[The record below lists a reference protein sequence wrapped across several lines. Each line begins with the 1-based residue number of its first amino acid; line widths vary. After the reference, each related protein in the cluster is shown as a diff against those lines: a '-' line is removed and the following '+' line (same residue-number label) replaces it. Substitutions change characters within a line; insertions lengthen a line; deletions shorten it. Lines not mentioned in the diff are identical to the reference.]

1 MSKIYEVND
10 MGLKDSEFDE
20 VYNRIKNLHKTNFP
34 KLRIGQLFC
43 ALQIYT
49 NNDLFYCTNEELLNK
64 LWKMACGV
72 KQTEDDKQADDDKQG
87 EDDDEE
93 DIEECDPV

>member
-1 MSKIYEVND
+1 MSKIYEVNN
-10 MGLKDSEFDE
+10 MGLKDSELDE

-43 ALQIYT
+43 ALQIHA
-49 NNDLFYCTNEELLNK
+49 NNDLFYYTDEELLDK

-72 KQTEDDKQADDDKQG
+72 KQTEDNRQADDDKQG
-87 EDDDEE
+87 EDEYEE
-93 DIEECDPV
+93 DIEKCDSV